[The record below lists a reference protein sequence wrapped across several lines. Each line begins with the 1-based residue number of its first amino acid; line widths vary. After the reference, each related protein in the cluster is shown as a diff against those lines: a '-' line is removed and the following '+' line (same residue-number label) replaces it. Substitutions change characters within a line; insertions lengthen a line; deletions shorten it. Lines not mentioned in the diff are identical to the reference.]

1 MICLPQAL
9 LLVNPTETSTEAIR
23 CTIIPLSK
31 GLACRQVT
39 ASVVGAIAPAM
50 EKAEI
55 ERAKRK
61 PTESL
66 DAYDHYLLGVA
77 ATHDANVSQMI

>member
-1 MICLPQAL
+1 LICLPQAL

-39 ASVVGAIAPAM
+39 VGAIAPAM